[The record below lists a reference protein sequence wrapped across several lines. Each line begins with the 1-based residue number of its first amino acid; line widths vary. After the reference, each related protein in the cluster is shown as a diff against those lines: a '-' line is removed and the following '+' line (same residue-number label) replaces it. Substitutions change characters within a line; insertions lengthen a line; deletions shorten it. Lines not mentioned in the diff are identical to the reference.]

1 MIEPQE
7 NLSASR
13 YDFAGDYIA
22 QFSIGR
28 PGAVVFDIG
37 AGEAPMRPVVERH
50 ELDWHGFDLFPSSAD
65 VTRWDLT
72 REPAPVGDKKADLVL
87 LLDVIE
93 HLFDAGRAM
102 ANIVDA
108 MKPGGVLILTA
119 PNPHWSRARTHHLLT
134 GNPACF
140 TQHDLDVNHHVF
152 VPLRHVIE
160 KLVKDHGLSI
170 ERYVTLDGNEAARPK
185 SMLSPT
191 AVAEW
196 LFRKLLEA
204 RDKSAR
210 GMSFALVLRRD
221 GALQPTAV
229 AA

>member
-13 YDFAGDYIA
+13 YEFAAGYLADF
-22 QFSIGR
+22 SVGR

-37 AGEAPMRPVVERH
+37 AGEAPMRKVAESHKLAWR
-50 ELDWHGFDLFPSSAD
+50 GFDLFPSSPDIA
-65 VTRWDLT
+65 RWDLT
-72 REPAPVGDKKADLVL
+72 REPAPAAGEKADLVL

-93 HLFDAGRAM
+93 HVFDVSRAM
-102 ANIVDA
+102 ANVVDA
-108 MKPGGVLILTA
+108 MKPGGVAILTA

-134 GNPACF
+134 GTPACF

-152 VPLRHVIE
+152 VPLRHVLT

-170 ERYVTLDGNEAARPK
+170 ERYVTLDGNEAAWPK
-185 SMLSPT
+185 SIVSPA

-210 GMSFALVLRRD
+210 GMSFALVLRRE
-221 GALQPTAV
+221 A
-229 AA
+229 